1 VTGIDESGRDLRM
14 IDLCFQVSQSGCAH
28 FTDRLQIQ
36 KTNPNNIM
44 QINQIE
50 GDNHKWGNGNTTTF
64 DIIKIEKDESKENCV
79 FVETKSHRF
88 RLYHL
93 VSDGHFVLLSVNE
106 LEKKDNGNILVQAT
120 HIVGENIVKHPF
132 CIGLPLTIAGAGL
145 SATLAG
151 FGAAGIAGGSI
162 AALIQS
168 GIGNVAAG
176 SLFATMQSLGAT
188 GTFTAMTTGGLVTAG
203 ASGAAVAITS
213 SDGENKKENEDH
225 VKTSSADSK
234 EVSIDDLKK
243 LVGSKVM
250 IVKDKELVIC
260 H

>member
-1 VTGIDESGRDLRM
+1 M
-14 IDLCFQVSQSGCAH
+14 
-28 FTDRLQIQ
+28 
-36 KTNPNNIM
+36 M
-44 QINQIE
+44 QIKQIE
-50 GDNHKWGNGNTTTF
+50 GDNPNSGDGNTSTF
-64 DIIKIEKDESKENCV
+64 DIVKKEKDESKENCV

-88 RLYHL
+88 HLYHS
-93 VSDGHFVLLSVNE
+93 VSDGRFVLLSVNE
-106 LEKKDNGNILVQAT
+106 LEKKDNGNILAQAT
-120 HIVGENIVKHPF
+120 QFVGKNIVKHPF
-132 CIGLPLTIAGAGL
+132 FGIGLPLTIAAAGGA
-145 SATLAG
+145 ATLVG

-176 SLFATMQSLGAT
+176 SLFATMQSFGAT

-213 SDGENKKENEDH
+213 SDGESKKENEDH
-225 VKTSSADSK
+225 VETSSADSK
-234 EVSIDDLKK
+234 ELSIDDLQK

-250 IVKDKELVIC
+250 IVKDKKLVID

>member
-1 VTGIDESGRDLRM
+1 
-14 IDLCFQVSQSGCAH
+14 
-28 FTDRLQIQ
+28 
-36 KTNPNNIM
+36 
-44 QINQIE
+44 
-50 GDNHKWGNGNTTTF
+50 
-64 DIIKIEKDESKENCV
+64 
-79 FVETKSHRF
+79 
-88 RLYHL
+88 
-93 VSDGHFVLLSVNE
+93 LLSVNE

-132 CIGLPLTIAGAGL
+132 CIGLPLTVAGAGL
-145 SATLAG
+145 SATLVG

-213 SDGENKKENEDH
+213 SDGENEKENEDH

-234 EVSIDDLKK
+234 EISIDDLQK